1 MSHMFTQLTTTQD
14 SLYDILNASY
24 ALAFAAYHPWLIKK
38 ASVLAIYAAGTRE
51 QLTQSMNIKDFSELN
66 NIAKF
71 LVGLR
76 EALAKFYTDS
86 GMADLP

>member
-1 MSHMFTQLTTTQD
+1 M
-14 SLYDILNASY
+14 
-24 ALAFAAYHPWLIKK
+24 AFAAYHPWLIKK

-86 GMADLP
+86 GMADLPWLDFNRLINQLKQKAVIH